1 MLIFLLI
8 FELLGGGSLKTEYTE
23 INEFLD
29 DVHNELSVFDIVT
42 SMGLIDK
49 NNFIVFKLNTP
60 A

>member
-1 MLIFLLI
+1 M
-8 FELLGGGSLKTEYTE
+8 KTEYTE